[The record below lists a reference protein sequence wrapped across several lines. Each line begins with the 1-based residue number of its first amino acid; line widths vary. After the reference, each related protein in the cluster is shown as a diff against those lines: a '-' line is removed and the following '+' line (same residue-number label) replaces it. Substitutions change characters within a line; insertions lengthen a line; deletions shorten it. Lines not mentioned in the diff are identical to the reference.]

1 MSAHKLIGATVRATN
16 RTYGLAPARPWG
28 EPETVAEVLNEHS
41 LTIRTVEGNVYL
53 LGGYLIMR
61 YREGL

>member
-1 MSAHKLIGATVRATN
+1 MSAHKLIGATVRAAN
-16 RTYGLAPARPWG
+16 RTHGLAPARPWG

-53 LGGYLIMR
+53 LGGYLIVR